1 MSFLDSKV
9 TASQISHCL
18 ESKEADKASAEGS
31 EVGKVSSS
39 WGEGPRRGAEPG
51 KENNKNSV
59 NEDCLFFW
67 RGKKEAVGKM

>member
-1 MSFLDSKV
+1 MSLLYSKV

-18 ESKEADKASAEGS
+18 ESKEADQARAEGS
-31 EVGKVSSS
+31 EVGKVSFS

-59 NEDCLFFW
+59 NEDFIFLE
-67 RGKKEAVGKM
+67 R